1 VLVEI
6 VNMNIVDSFSGSP
19 CYGKPGNISD
29 IFLSWKC
36 IILVV
41 G

>member
-19 CYGKPGNISD
+19 Y
-29 IFLSWKC
+29 
-36 IILVV
+36 
-41 G
+41 